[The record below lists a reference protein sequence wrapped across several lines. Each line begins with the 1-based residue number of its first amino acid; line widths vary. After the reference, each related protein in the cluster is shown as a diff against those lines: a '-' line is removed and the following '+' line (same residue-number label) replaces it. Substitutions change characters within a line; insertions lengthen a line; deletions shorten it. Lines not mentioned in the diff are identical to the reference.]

1 MQRLQAY
8 QFELIPNG
16 QQALLMRRFAGACRF
31 VFNKA
36 LALQQSNHADGGKY
50 IGYVEMAKRLTAWR
64 NSQETPW
71 LKDAPAHPLQHALK
85 DLDRAYRNFFEQ
97 RAAFP
102 RFKRKGVRESFR
114 YPEPKQFKLD
124 TANARLFLPKLGWM
138 RLRLSRQV
146 LGELRNITVSLRAG
160 RWYASIQTAREVE
173 QPIPNGSKATG
184 IDVGIKRFATFS
196 DGSFLAPL
204 NSFRQHEQRL
214 ARYQRRMARKVK
226 GSKNWNKAKKKVQRI
241 HAEIANVRKDFLHKA
256 TTAISQ
262 QYALVVLEDLK
273 VRNMSKSAKGNAES
287 PGKKV
292 RAKSGL
298 NKSILDQGWYEF
310 RRQLEYK
317 MQWQGG
323 WLMTVNPRNTSRT
336 CPVCGHVSADN
347 RTTQAKFACVS
358 CGHQAHADV
367 VGAINI
373 LARGMQNMRHGGK
386 DMPPN
391 ACIESFMP
399 SLGEGMGETTCTYA
413 LVCPE
418 GHAKESQ
425 GFPLR
430 GNRDSSHGG
439 DVSHAKLARVK
450 HASPMKQEP
459 TEVILQDE

>member
-1 MQRLQAY
+1 MPDGRQAS
-8 QFELIPNG
+8 
-16 QQALLMRRFAGACRF
+16 LMRRFAGACRF

-36 LALQQSNHADGGKY
+36 LALQQDNHANGGKY
-50 IGYVEMAKRLTAWR
+50 ISYFDMSKHLTTWR
-64 NSQETPW
+64 NSPETPW
-71 LKDAPAHPLQHALK
+71 LKDAHVHPLQQALK
-85 DLDRAYRNFFEQ
+85 DLDRAYLLQ
-97 RAAFP
+97 S
-102 RFKRKGVRESFR
+102 KRRRV
-114 YPEPKQFKLD
+114 
-124 TANARLFLPKLGWM
+124 LFIHEWPDGHG
-138 RLRLSRQV
+138 LRDAKS
-146 LGELRNITVSLRAG
+146 
-160 RWYASIQTAREVE
+160 
-173 QPIPNGSKATG
+173 
-184 IDVGIKRFATFS
+184 FATFS

-226 GSKNWNKAKKKVQRI
+226 GSKNWNKAKKKVQRV

-273 VRNMSKSAKGNAES
+273 VRNMSKSAKGSAES

-358 CGHQAHADV
+358 CGYQAHADV

-391 ACIESFMP
+391 ACIESFVSSPCEEM
-399 SLGEGMGETTCTYA
+399 EETTCTYD

>member
-1 MQRLQAY
+1 
-8 QFELIPNG
+8 
-16 QQALLMRRFAGACRF
+16 MRRFAGACRF

-36 LALQQSNHADGGKY
+36 LALQQSNHADGEKY

-85 DLDRAYRNFFEQ
+85 DLDRAYLLQ
-97 RAAFP
+97 S
-102 RFKRKGVRESFR
+102 KRRRV
-114 YPEPKQFKLD
+114 
-124 TANARLFLPKLGWM
+124 LFIHEWPDGHG
-138 RLRLSRQV
+138 LRDAKS
-146 LGELRNITVSLRAG
+146 
-160 RWYASIQTAREVE
+160 
-173 QPIPNGSKATG
+173 
-184 IDVGIKRFATFS
+184 FATFS

-273 VRNMSKSAKGNAES
+273 VRNMSKSAKGSGEFSATSKASSEKEKRTCPRSGHVYAES

-391 ACIESFMP
+391 ACIESFVSSPCEEM
-399 SLGEGMGETTCTYA
+399 EETTCTYD
-413 LVCPE
+413 LVFPE

-439 DVSHAKLARVK
+439 DVSHTKLARVK

-459 TEVILQDE
+459 TEVILQNE

>member
-1 MQRLQAY
+1 
-8 QFELIPNG
+8 
-16 QQALLMRRFAGACRF
+16 MRRFAGACRF

-85 DLDRAYRNFFEQ
+85 DLDRAYLLQ
-97 RAAFP
+97 S
-102 RFKRKGVRESFR
+102 KRRRV
-114 YPEPKQFKLD
+114 
-124 TANARLFLPKLGWM
+124 LFIHEWPDGHG
-138 RLRLSRQV
+138 LRDAKS
-146 LGELRNITVSLRAG
+146 
-160 RWYASIQTAREVE
+160 
-173 QPIPNGSKATG
+173 
-184 IDVGIKRFATFS
+184 FATFS
-196 DGSFLAPL
+196 DGSFLVPL

-273 VRNMSKSAKGNAES
+273 VRNMSKSAKGSIDS

>member
-8 QFELIPNG
+8 QFELMPDG
-16 QQALLMRRFAGACRF
+16 RQASLMRRFAGACRF

-36 LALQQSNHADGGKY
+36 LALQQDNHANGGKY
-50 IGYVEMAKRLTAWR
+50 ISYFDMSKHLTTWR
-64 NSQETPW
+64 NSPETPW
-71 LKDAPAHPLQHALK
+71 LKDAHVHPLQQALK
-85 DLDRAYRNFFEQ
+85 DLDRAYRNFFEK

-102 RFKRKGVRESFR
+102 NFKRKGLRESFR
-114 YPEPKQFKLD
+114 YPAPKQFKLD
-124 TANARLFLPKLGWM
+124 QANARIFLPKLGWM
-138 RLRLSRQV
+138 RLRLSRKV
-146 LGELRNITVSLRAG
+146 MGELRNITVSLRAG

-173 QPIPNGSKATG
+173 KPIPHGSKATG
-184 IDVGIKRFATFS
+184 IDVGVKRFATFS
-196 DGSFLAPL
+196 DGSFLASL
-204 NSFRQHEQRL
+204 NSFRQHELRL

-226 GSKNWNKAKKKVQRI
+226 GSKNWNKAKKKVQRV

-273 VRNMSKSAKGNAES
+273 VRNMSKSAKGSAES

-347 RTTQAKFACVS
+347 RTTQAQFACVS

-373 LARGMQNMRHGGK
+373 LARGMQNMRDGGK

-391 ACIESFMP
+391 ACIESFVSSP
-399 SLGEGMGETTCTYA
+399 CEETEETTCTHD

-418 GHAKESQ
+418 GHTKESQ
-425 GFPLR
+425 RFPRR

-439 DVSHAKLARVK
+439 DVSHAKLARVR

>member
-1 MQRLQAY
+1 
-8 QFELIPNG
+8 
-16 QQALLMRRFAGACRF
+16 MRRFAGACRF

-85 DLDRAYRNFFEQ
+85 DLDRAYLLQ
-97 RAAFP
+97 S
-102 RFKRKGVRESFR
+102 KRRRV
-114 YPEPKQFKLD
+114 
-124 TANARLFLPKLGWM
+124 LFIHEWPDGHG
-138 RLRLSRQV
+138 LRDAKS
-146 LGELRNITVSLRAG
+146 
-160 RWYASIQTAREVE
+160 
-173 QPIPNGSKATG
+173 
-184 IDVGIKRFATFS
+184 FATFS

-273 VRNMSKSAKGNAES
+273 VRNMSKSAKGSVES

-298 NKSILDQGWYEF
+298 NKSILDQGWRILRHERSECGEGEVGVSAERERLWYEF

-347 RTTQAKFACVS
+347 RTTQAQFACVS

-399 SLGEGMGETTCTYA
+399 SLGEGMGETTCTYD

>member
-8 QFELIPNG
+8 KFELIPNG

-36 LALQQSNHADGGKY
+36 LSLQQSNHADGGKY

-85 DLDRAYRNFFEQ
+85 DLDRAYLLQ
-97 RAAFP
+97 S
-102 RFKRKGVRESFR
+102 KRRRV
-114 YPEPKQFKLD
+114 
-124 TANARLFLPKLGWM
+124 LFIHEWPDGHG
-138 RLRLSRQV
+138 LRDAKS
-146 LGELRNITVSLRAG
+146 
-160 RWYASIQTAREVE
+160 
-173 QPIPNGSKATG
+173 
-184 IDVGIKRFATFS
+184 FATFS

-226 GSKNWNKAKKKVQRI
+226 GSKNWNKAKKKVQRV

-273 VRNMSKSAKGNAES
+273 VRNMSKSAKGSAES

-391 ACIESFMP
+391 ACIKSF
-399 SLGEGMGETTCTYA
+399 
-413 LVCPE
+413 V
-418 GHAKESQ
+418 
-425 GFPLR
+425 
-430 GNRDSSHGG
+430 SSHGEEMEET
-439 DVSHAKLARVK
+439 LAMP
-450 HASPMKQEP
+450 SSQG
-459 TEVILQDE
+459 